1 MFFQVCENGKRV
13 KVMMVDL
20 IEKIYS
26 FLWGDLVHIP
36 LPGGR
41 NFAVDHS
48 TDPGGNLFY
57 DPDAFSA
64 DSSVSGYG
72 KSTG

>member
-1 MFFQVCENGKRV
+1 
-13 KVMMVDL
+13 MMVDL

-36 LPGGR
+36 LPGWQYTW
-41 NFAVDHS
+41 NFAVDYF
-48 TDPGGNLFY
+48 TDSGGNLFY

>member
-1 MFFQVCENGKRV
+1 MI
-13 KVMMVDL
+13 VDL
-20 IEKIYS
+20 IEKVYS
-26 FLWGDLVHIP
+26 FFV
-36 LPGGR
+36 GR
-41 NFAVDHS
+41 SGAYSAAGWQYTWNFAADHS